1 MGLSVIE
8 EQHNGMSSIFRVG
21 KFAYIRLLTQI
32 AVILQEIK
40 NITQND
46 VRDRLPLFIP
56 YRSTEMLTQ
65 IAANH
70 SGNV

>member
-8 EQHNGMSSIFRVG
+8 EQHNGMDSIFE
-21 KFAYIRLLTQI
+21 
-32 AVILQEIK
+32 LQAIM
-40 NITQND
+40 NHITDSDNSYPTGNQEYHPERRTRPPAP
-46 VRDRLPLFIP
+46 VYPL
-56 YRSTEMLTQ
+56 RSTDILTQ